1 MTSFATVEDL
11 EGFLAITYNEAEES
25 AQAQAMLDQ
34 ATADMVEHMGRDV
47 TVVSNDVVTLDGV
60 GDQLLL
66 PVWPVTAVSAVTV
79 DGVALSLP
87 GDIQWYSD
95 GRLLR
100 LSGGLPQSWGF
111 KRQSVV
117 VTYSHGEAVPAGL
130 KGVCMARAARLMD
143 NPTSVANESAGTV
156 SVNYGLPPGE
166 IFTEEEKALM
176 GRVPTLA

>member
-11 EGFLAITYNEAEES
+11 EGYLAVTFNEAEES

-34 ATADMVEHMGRDV
+34 ATAEMVDYMGRDI
-47 TVVSNDVVTLDGV
+47 TVVANDVVTLDGV

-87 GDIQWYSD
+87 GDIQWYPD

-100 LSGGLPQSWGF
+100 LSGGLPRSWGF
-111 KRQSVV
+111 KPQSII
-117 VTYSHGEAVPAGL
+117 VTYSHGEAVPTGL
-130 KGVCMARAARLMD
+130 KGVCMGRAARLME
-143 NPTSVANESAGTV
+143 NPTSVANESAGNV

-166 IFTEEEKALM
+166 IFTDEEKALM
-176 GRVPTLA
+176 ARVPTLA